1 MTQLEQRLRESELQ
15 MHSALMGR
23 GAPYTDM
30 CLLRLQVSTH
40 ACTAFSLHCIKTS
53 LWAVP
58 LLPSVYV
65 CVIGSP
71 EGKHFFASPVRRM
84 QRLLYQ
90 GEARS
95 RPEIGCSGSR
105 DATSERGLEREQW
118 KTCRRAKETRRKG
131 EHIQASS
138 CDLLNHIWAASHWNY
153 VWIFILCC
161 CCILQRSEVE
171 TSIST
176 AWKRSVRRSRSRTEK
191 NSSGLRRS
199 SDIWL
204 TFPLWKTTRPSTKR
218 YCTLWW
224 SANKTKLFPLVSQQ
238 LLIMLN
244 LRFFSYGVLPDAI
257 IASTGTHI
265 SHICSCCILYL
276 KVAPF
281 LPCWLKDPKLTLPL
295 DTMSKTLFLGKY
307 IYIFFFLKC
316 TLE

>member
-1 MTQLEQRLRESELQ
+1 MHAQPFPCTVSKHLFEL
-15 MHSALMGR
+15 
-23 GAPYTDM
+23 
-30 CLLRLQVSTH
+30 
-40 ACTAFSLHCIKTS
+40 SLFF
-53 LWAVP
+53 P
-58 LLPSVYV
+58 LCV

-71 EGKHFFASPVRRM
+71 AGKHFFASPVRRM

-138 CDLLNHIWAASHWNY
+138 CDILNHIWAASHWNY

-276 KVAPF
+276 KVAPS
-281 LPCWLKDPKLTLPL
+281 LPCWLKDPKILCLLTLCPRHCFL
-295 DTMSKTLFLGKY
+295 ENIYTYFLFLNAP
-307 IYIFFFLKC
+307 
-316 TLE
+316 